1 MDYSIELKKK
11 YRWEII
17 KFWMASLISY
27 HEVFEFIKILVPV
40 KKPKH
45 FLFRDHKINTLDFR
59 GSWVQNPTAGW
70 SNLWG
75 VQGLFFGHNPHENCC
90 ESIYK
95 VQKTSNKLN
104 IIKAALQSKDQFLME
119 LQHLPIIM
127 LLRLDL

>member
-1 MDYSIELKKK
+1 
-11 YRWEII
+11 
-17 KFWMASLISY
+17 MASLISY
-27 HEVFEFIKILVPV
+27 HEFIKILVPV

-95 VQKTSNKLN
+95 VQKNIYQVKYYKSCFAVKGAILDGTSTFANN
-104 IIKAALQSKDQFLME
+104 YAVTFRFVD
-119 LQHLPIIM
+119 
-127 LLRLDL
+127 